1 MLKTLEEHKKLSFT
15 HIMKHYKKGGTATP
29 VTRNTTPV
37 HPGEKQTLL
46 LRYYPPADRKN
57 FNVHKNIFKFAGCLS
72 KFCPKVKG
80 QLISKCFFG
89 VVDFLQKRPQN
100 FSKSPTYFCLII
112 DIADS

>member
-57 FNVHKNIFKFAGCLS
+57 FIISMFCSSHFSSLVFGHFGDEVMKILCNLCLHFARQE
-72 KFCPKVKG
+72 G
-80 QLISKCFFG
+80 QDGNL
-89 VVDFLQKRPQN
+89 
-100 FSKSPTYFCLII
+100 T
-112 DIADS
+112 